1 MEDLMIVTSLI
12 ITAAMSSFVTYA
24 FLVSKERWTVKTA
37 CEEIDLLQREYNER
51 LTEME
56 LLKRRIQLLEQD
68 EHPQE
73 RKDYTGF

>member
-1 MEDLMIVTSLI
+1 MEDLMIVASLI

-68 EHPQE
+68 EQPQE

>member
-24 FLVSKERWTVKTA
+24 FLASKERWTVKTA

-51 LTEME
+51 LSEME

-68 EHPQE
+68 EQPQE

>member
-37 CEEIDLLQREYNER
+37 CEELDLLQREYNEC

-68 EHPQE
+68 EQPQE